1 MVVSGVAVSTLRS
14 LPSCF
19 PLRQKQAN
27 EKASAISLPKLVDF
41 DWRVDVKTSS
51 DAVARMS
58 VPTCILNLQM
68 EGNLEGRDSQ
78 TEWQSVNVELSKETL
93 DTMLDGLSKIREQL
107 ASVARR

>member
-1 MVVSGVAVSTLRS
+1 MVTGGAMSKEKRTKTLTS
-14 LPSCF
+14 E
-19 PLRQKQAN
+19 RQV
-27 EKASAISLPKLVDF
+27 SLPKLVDF

>member
-1 MVVSGVAVSTLRS
+1 
-14 LPSCF
+14 
-19 PLRQKQAN
+19 
-27 EKASAISLPKLVDF
+27 
-41 DWRVDVKTSS
+41 
-51 DAVARMS
+51 
-58 VPTCILNLQM
+58 M